1 MNNIQ
6 IENILKLDRFSQ
18 KCFLGVFA
26 RNNLPKVVSYPSAFI
41 FNTDVK
47 SGKGMHWLSIIFT
60 KDKKC
65 QFFDSL
71 GFPPTFYG
79 LENYIKKRSSS
90 LVFNKHP
97 IQSLNSNYCGLY
109 ALLFILVLCRGQSFS
124 NFLGRFHLDTNKNDL
139 IIKKH
144 LIFFK

>member
-6 IENILKLDRFSQ
+6 IENILKNDQFTQ
-18 KCFLGVFA
+18 KYFIGVFA
-26 RNNLPKVVSYPSAFI
+26 RNNLPKNFSYPSAFI
-41 FNTDVK
+41 FNTVVK

-71 GFPPTFYG
+71 GFAPSFYG
-79 LENYIKKRSSS
+79 LENYIKKRSTS
-90 LVFNKHP
+90 LSFNKHP
-97 IQSLNSNYCGLY
+97 IQSLNSNYCGIY
-109 ALLFILVLCRGQSFS
+109 ALLFILILSRGQTFS
-124 NFLGRFHLDTNKNDL
+124 KFLGSFDLNTEKNDL

-144 LIFFK
+144 LIYFK